1 VVSAGPRVDAL
12 CRPAHLFIPL
22 ANETFALMD
31 SPQKGLKRPQRW
43 DVPFCDDMDDAD
55 VERVLATEP
64 FSKLDG
70 SKFRGKVTL
79 EGILK
84 NDARL
89 MRCQP
94 GQIIVR
100 NGDWG
105 NSAFFILSGA
115 VRVELGTA
123 SDAGVSSEPIDVG
136 RRDVQRKSLFQAVA
150 QLWNRHPEPEYRG
163 GGDAAAGVASVSQGS
178 GEETRVYLAD
188 VNAVLDKHLTARM
201 EAPHFF
207 GEIAALGR
215 TPRTAT
221 VFAEGEVELLEV
233 RWQGLRDVM
242 KRDEALKQQIDQAF
256 RERALISFLRS
267 NRLFEHLDDE
277 QLGTICDTAIFE
289 TFGEY
294 DSARPFKDMAQQGV
308 DSGFEGEPLVAREG
322 GYPDG
327 LILIRSGLARLSHK
341 HHHGHR
347 TVGYLSPG
355 HAYGFDEI
363 RASAGQSSHAELKN
377 SLRAIGFL
385 SVVVIPTYLVEELL
399 LTKPSTVPVPAAKP
413 GRGSDRDADPH
424 DPASHA
430 SHANDTFLEF
440 LVDERFVQGTAA
452 MVIDLDRCTRCDD
465 CVRACAATHD
475 NNPRF
480 IRHGPVHDH
489 FMIATACMHC
499 SDPVCMIDCP
509 TGAIHSDQLEGQV
522 VINEA
527 TCIGCSSCANKCP
540 YNAIRMVEVRDERG
554 GFLREPSSKPLV
566 QATKCDL
573 CVDQLGGPSCQ
584 SACPHDALFR
594 VDLNQFETIE
604 SLVS

>member
-1 VVSAGPRVDAL
+1 
-12 CRPAHLFIPL
+12 
-22 ANETFALMD
+22 MD
-31 SPQKGLKRPQRW
+31 SAPKGLKRPQRW
-43 DVPFCDDMDDAD
+43 DVPLSEEMTDAD
-55 VERVLATEP
+55 VERVLAAEP
-64 FSKLDG
+64 FSKLDS

-79 EGILK
+79 PGIIR

-89 MRCQP
+89 IRCQP

-105 NSAFFILSGA
+105 DSAFFILSGA
-115 VRVELGTA
+115 VHVELGTA
-123 SDAGVSSEPIDVG
+123 HDAVEPIDVG
-136 RRDVQRKSLFQAVA
+136 RRNVQRKSVFQAVA
-150 QLWNRHPEPEYRG
+150 QLWNRHKEPEFR
-163 GGDAAAGVASVSQGS
+163 AAHDDPSAVESVSHGI
-178 GEETRVYLAD
+178 GEETRVFLAD

-221 VFAEGEVELLEV
+221 VFAEGDAELLEL

-256 RERALISFLRS
+256 RERALASFLRA
-267 NRLFEHLDDE
+267 NQLFQHLDDDE
-277 QLGTICDTAIFE
+277 LATIRDVAVFE

-294 DSARPFKDMAQQGV
+294 DSAQPFKELAKQGI
-308 DSGFEGEPLVAREG
+308 DSGFKDEPLVAQEG

-327 LILIRSGLARLSHK
+327 LILIRSGLARLSQE

-347 TVGYLSPG
+347 TVGYLTPG
-355 HAYGFDEI
+355 QSYGFDEI
-363 RASAGQSSHAELKN
+363 RDSAGQSTHVQLRS

-385 SVVVIPTYLVEELL
+385 SVVVIPTRLVEDLVL
-399 LTKPSTVPVPAAKP
+399 SRQPAPSDPITTAAAQPAVPDAA
-413 GRGSDRDADPH
+413 SDHAT
-424 DPASHA
+424 ASDHA
-430 SHANDTFLEF
+430 SDAFLEF
-440 LVDERFVQGTAA
+440 LVNERFVQGTAA

-489 FMIATACMHC
+489 FMVATACMHC
-499 SDPVCMIDCP
+499 ADPVCMIDCP
-509 TGAIHSDQLEGQV
+509 TGAIHRDQLEGQV
-522 VINEA
+522 VINEQ

-540 YNAIRMVEVRDERG
+540 YHAIRMVEIRNEQG
-554 GFLREPSSKPLV
+554 TFLREATSKPLV

-573 CVDQLGGPSCQ
+573 CVDQLGGPACQ
-584 SACPHDALFR
+584 SACPHDALVR
-594 VDLNQFETIE
+594 VDMRDVE
-604 SLVS
+604 SLAEGLNR